1 MSDKNLLESKLKQ
14 ILNFEKSCI
23 DSLNENQKK
32 EFEEKKYCFEVLLE
46 DIQQKKYRQKINRE
60 NIVSEKKSSEKD
72 ILIYV
77 GGFVVGGIVSYMF
90 FDSSSDSSS
99 ISFSIF
105 IVLLSLYCIWRT
117 NERNFQYLCEF
128 VSSGVSDS
136 SIYNSETQ
144 LKLLGIDSLEV
155 INKVI
160 KNEENVNNSY
170 NHIGEIVKNSEEKI
184 ELWKVE
190 TLIYKT
196 KMSLMILKRIDDSFD
211 TTRYT
216 SVLFLHD

>member
-1 MSDKNLLESKLKQ
+1 
-14 ILNFEKSCI
+14 
-23 DSLNENQKK
+23 
-32 EFEEKKYCFEVLLE
+32 
-46 DIQQKKYRQKINRE
+46 
-60 NIVSEKKSSEKD
+60 
-72 ILIYV
+72 
-77 GGFVVGGIVSYMF
+77 MF

-99 ISFSIF
+99 ISCSIF